1 MQTFGQFHRERHFG
15 LAVFVAS
22 EAEQRWPLIQS
33 SNSLDYYKKR
43 DMTWKKFD
51 TMTTRQY
58 DHVVKKGVSES
69 LKSGFQL
76 TQEMEIEHQTKL
88 GFFVTFLKHQKHVVP
103 IIFCKITVVT
113 LIEHLLWQKTLNDIK
128 NNESAVC
135 LHFSWLF
142 TWFCLWY
149 SFHSRYESPF
159 LQHTS
164 ELGQPLELKLLSIWS
179 LAPEQCSPKTSC
191 SSKKLHLSF
200 LWILLFL
207 SKLTKM
213 TPIIGPNMI
222 QM

>member
-15 LAVFVAS
+15 LGVFVAS

-43 DMTWKKFD
+43 DMTWKKIE

-88 GFFVTFLKHQKHVVP
+88 GFFRNIFKTSKTCCA
-103 IIFCKITVVT
+103 IIFREITVVT
-113 LIEHLLWQKTLNDIK
+113 SIEHLLWPKLVPQKTLNDIK

-164 ELGQPLELKLLSIWS
+164 ELDQPLELKLLSIWS

-200 LWILLFL
+200 LWILLFFYQNL
-207 SKLTKM
+207 PKWHQS
-213 TPIIGPNMI
+213 
-222 QM
+222 

>member
-1 MQTFGQFHRERHFG
+1 M
-15 LAVFVAS
+15 
-22 EAEQRWPLIQS
+22 
-33 SNSLDYYKKR
+33 KKI
-43 DMTWKKFD
+43 WY
-51 TMTTRQY
+51 Y
-58 DHVVKKGVSES
+58 DHETIWSRGQKRSEWES
-69 LKSGFQL
+69 EVWLSTDTGNGNRASNQ
-76 TQEMEIEHQTKL
+76 I
-88 GFFVTFLKHQKHVVP
+88 GFFSVTFLKHQKHVVP

-149 SFHSRYESPF
+149 SFHSRYESPY